1 MIIEVDMRVRH
12 LCLSRQKSCEKVLKL
27 VLLDIGMIL
36 SYTFVLNFIRLIAED
51 AVAASTLIELQ
62 I

>member
-1 MIIEVDMRVRH
+1 MIIKVNMRVGD
-12 LCLSRQKSCEKVLKL
+12 LCLSSQKSCEKVLKL
-27 VLLDIGMIL
+27 VLIDIGMIL
-36 SYTFVLNFIRLIAED
+36 SYTFVLSFIRLIAED